1 MTFFKK
7 ERKLA
12 LCMYVFKNKQ
22 KNELH
27 HLPNLIFIS
36 CISVILAKQNLKTI
50 SLCFDEKSWY
60 KKNTKIPSFFV
71 NTFLHFLPSQ
81 SEVNAANRT
90 SETIMKN
97 IGAEKKVQD
106 SKVLKKLSGD
116 EAVQVCMYDVM

>member
-60 KKNTKIPSFFV
+60 KKKIQRSQVFLLIIHSYIFSPPS
-71 NTFLHFLPSQ
+71 
-81 SEVNAANRT
+81 
-90 SETIMKN
+90 
-97 IGAEKKVQD
+97 
-106 SKVLKKLSGD
+106 LKSMQLT
-116 EAVQVCMYDVM
+116 VHLRPL

>member
-1 MTFFKK
+1 MKK
-7 ERKLA
+7 
-12 LCMYVFKNKQ
+12 VG
-22 KNELH
+22 
-27 HLPNLIFIS
+27 I
-36 CISVILAKQNLKTI
+36 
-50 SLCFDEKSWY
+50 

-116 EAVQVCMYDVM
+116 EAVQVRWIFPKILKGVTENRH

>member
-12 LCMYVFKNKQ
+12 LCMYVFKKT

-50 SLCFDEKSWY
+50 PLSSDEKSWY
-60 KKNTKIPSFFV
+60 KRNTKIPSFFV
-71 NTFLHFLPSQ
+71 NTSYIFSPPS
-81 SEVNAANRT
+81 
-90 SETIMKN
+90 
-97 IGAEKKVQD
+97 
-106 SKVLKKLSGD
+106 LKSMQLT
-116 EAVQVCMYDVM
+116 VHLRPL

>member
-12 LCMYVFKNKQ
+12 LCMYVFKKT

-50 SLCFDEKSWY
+50 SLYFDEKSWY